1 MKMFQ
6 QNAMLNFPVGL
17 FIDQTVG
24 VLRKELAWE
33 CDYKREAAS
42 AKQFRFVTF
51 IVAVLY
57 R

>member
-1 MKMFQ
+1 MF
-6 QNAMLNFPVGL
+6 NFLIGL
-17 FIDQTVG
+17 FMDQTVG

-42 AKQFRFVTF
+42 AKQFRFVIF
-51 IVAVLY
+51 ILAVLY